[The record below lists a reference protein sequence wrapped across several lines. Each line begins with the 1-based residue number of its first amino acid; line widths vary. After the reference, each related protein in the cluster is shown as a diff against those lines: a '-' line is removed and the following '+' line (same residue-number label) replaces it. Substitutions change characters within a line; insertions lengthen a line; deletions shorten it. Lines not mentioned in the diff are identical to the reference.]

1 MVLRKKIQL
10 YYLDITHESRLFAV
24 VSHKIVHSD
33 VFLFICVSVSV
44 CVNVFSASIEEAP
57 SNLQFKAESRRL
69 VRLYLRVCMCRRVC
83 VCTCVCVCVC
93 VCVYVCV
100 RDCVCTS
107 DQIGHLDNE

>member
-44 CVNVFSASIEEAP
+44 CVNVFFCVNRRSSFQPSIQGGVKTFSASLPA
-57 SNLQFKAESRRL
+57 
-69 VRLYLRVCMCRRVC
+69 
-83 VCTCVCVCVC
+83 
-93 VCVYVCV
+93 CVYV
-100 RDCVCTS
+100 
-107 DQIGHLDNE
+107 